1 MNGSSSSPHTAHR
14 DVWMLLPWYVNGTL
28 EGAECKLVQE
38 HLTLCITCRRE
49 VAEQQRLAEAI
60 SRSRIMDSAPHTSFA
75 RLMERVDRERSQTNW
90 RKTGWNG
97 LWHLWE
103 DFLEW
108 LTRAR
113 VSRPMLVAVPL
124 LLLFVGLVLRTQSWL
139 TSTPKEP
146 QYRTLASPNS
156 VPAADSIL
164 IRVIFTKA
172 VDHEQAQQLLS
183 SLHPEIVS
191 GPTAVGAYTV
201 RLTASNSSN
210 KDVAVALG
218 RLRDHPGVLLAEFVL
233 TADSGR

>member
-14 DVWMLLPWYVNGTL
+14 DVWILLPWYVNGTL
-28 EGAECKLVQE
+28 EGAECKLVRE
-38 HLTLCITCRRE
+38 HLNLCITCRRE

-75 RLMERVDRERSQTNW
+75 RLIERVDRQRSQTNR
-90 RKTGWNG
+90 RKTGWNR
-97 LWHLWE
+97 LWHLCE
-103 DFLEW
+103 GFLEW

-113 VSRPMLVAVPL
+113 ASRPILVAVPL
-124 LLLFVGLVLRTQSWL
+124 FLLFAGLVLWTQSWL
-139 TSTPKEP
+139 SSPPKEP

-172 VDHEQAQQLLS
+172 VDHEQAERLLA

-201 RLTASNSSN
+201 RLSARDSSN
-210 KDVAVALG
+210 KEAAALG
-218 RLRDHPGVLLAEFVL
+218 RLRDHPGVLLAELIL
-233 TADSGR
+233 TADSSR